1 MVVGQHQA
9 AEQAADSGRTD
20 PSVGSHRKPK
30 GRSDGYE
37 HSSVLRNAGTE
48 LPWTRR
54 YPAITAAALA
64 GTMVGG
70 PGGVAA
76 AMTFSTTNVSAAS
89 DTHVTVT
96 ATPIPALATVPMP
109 SAAPTAS
116 ASASP
121 SPSARTSS
129 SPKPTPKPTQT
140 PPPNPYA
147 YTTLAQLEPTALYG
161 GQTTFVPSTAQWGN
175 ARIIVQVAEQRKM
188 PLYAAVI
195 AIATAMQE
203 SQLINLTTATNAD
216 SLGLFQQR
224 PSQGW
229 GTAAQLTD
237 PYYST
242 NAFLAAL
249 DVYAPHYMTIYL
261 WESAQAVQRPNYPTA
276 YAQWESQAAQMV
288 LAIVNGTAPH

>member
-1 MVVGQHQA
+1 
-9 AEQAADSGRTD
+9 
-20 PSVGSHRKPK
+20 VGSHRKPK
-30 GRSDGYE
+30 GRDDGYE
-37 HSSVLRNAGTE
+37 HSRVLTQAAIASATTSATATTR
-48 LPWTRR
+48 PWTRR

-76 AMTFSTTNVSAAS
+76 AMAFSVTNAPAS
-89 DTHVTVT
+89 TDTHVTVT
-96 ATPIPALATVPMP
+96 TTPGTVLAGIPAP
-109 SAAPTAS
+109 SASPSISAS

-121 SPSARTSS
+121 TASAAKSAKP
-129 SPKPTPKPTQT
+129 SPKPSATATATAPA
-140 PPPNPYA
+140 NPYA
-147 YTTLAQLEPTALYG
+147 HTTLTELEPTALYG
-161 GQTTFVPSTAQWGN
+161 AQTPFTADTAQWQN
-175 ARIIVQVAEQRKM
+175 ARIIVKVAEQRKM

-195 AIATAMQE
+195 ATATAMQE
-203 SQLINLTTATNAD
+203 SQLTNLTTATNAD

-229 GTAAQLTD
+229 GTAAQITD

-261 WESAQAVQRPNYPTA
+261 WQSAQAVQRSNFPTA
-276 YAQWESQAAQMV
+276 YAQWESPAAQMV
-288 LAIVNGTAPH
+288 LAIVNGTAPQ